1 MLRRVGDSVVEVEE
15 EEDGGGGEG
24 DGKKGRS
31 EK

>member
-1 MLRRVGDSVVEVEE
+1 VLRRVGDSVVEVEE